1 MDKGDERKKEYIK
14 IFPTDKKYMKNESVE
29 LSSFAKNLSI
39 IKETN
44 MEYFINYCIQNSYWL
59 FDEMETDDI
68 SFKNI
73 FIFFCL

>member
-1 MDKGDERKKEYIK
+1 MKEYIK

-44 MEYFINYCIQNSYWL
+44 MEYFINYCIQNSY
-59 FDEMETDDI
+59 
-68 SFKNI
+68 
-73 FIFFCL
+73 